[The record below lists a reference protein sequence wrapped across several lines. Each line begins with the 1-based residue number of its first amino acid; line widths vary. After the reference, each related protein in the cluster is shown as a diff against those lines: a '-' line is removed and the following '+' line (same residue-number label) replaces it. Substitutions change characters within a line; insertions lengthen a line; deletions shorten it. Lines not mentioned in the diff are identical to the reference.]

1 MLYSVCHSHYEAAV
15 TDCGLQRRL
24 ENVGRVNTFKGTV
37 GFTPSGQYNQ
47 HAQRDVK
54 RFYCNFKVLFSSVDQ
69 SDDAVAA
76 QEVKTYL

>member
-69 SDDAVAA
+69 SDDAVTA
-76 QEVKTYL
+76 QEVT